1 MASVFSWIKKEI
13 GYIVSSFPQ
22 IIKALFLV
30 ILASS
35 GLVCAIFLRYLGY
48 NGTIISFVSII
59 VELISIVLCYFLLR
73 GYLKTEEK
81 IEASKS
87 KDKKL

>member
-1 MASVFSWIKKEI
+1 MSSVFSWIKKEL
-13 GYIVSSFPQ
+13 GYIISSFSQ
-22 IIKALFLV
+22 IIIALFVV

-35 GLVCAIFLRYLGY
+35 GLGCAIFLRYLGY

-59 VELISIVLCYFLLR
+59 VEIVSLLLCYFLLR

-81 IEASKS
+81 VETSATKG
-87 KDKKL
+87 KKL